1 MNDERNTIALPSIAI
16 EDLIAHVEQNDVFLL
31 DLRGGS
37 HRKQIYGA
45 IRYDRRKLLDAPQLA
60 LPLPKTDGLI
70 VLYDGD
76 GTSSEIA
83 RVGERLRES
92 GYAEVRAL
100 EGGYDAYEAAGGK
113 LEDTTMEQPVPL
125 AGEHQLER

>member
-1 MNDERNTIALPSIAI
+1 MNDHSTDIALQPIAI
-16 EDLIAHVEQNDVFLL
+16 DEVIAHVANGDVFLL

-37 HRKQIYGA
+37 HHKQIYGA
-45 IRYDRRKLLDAPQLA
+45 IRYDRRKLLDAPKLT
-60 LPLPKTDGLI
+60 LPLPKADGLI
-70 VLYDGD
+70 VLYDED
-76 GTSSEIA
+76 GTSGELV

-100 EGGYDAYEAAGGK
+100 AGGFHAYEAAGGK

-125 AGEHQLER
+125 VSEHQLDR